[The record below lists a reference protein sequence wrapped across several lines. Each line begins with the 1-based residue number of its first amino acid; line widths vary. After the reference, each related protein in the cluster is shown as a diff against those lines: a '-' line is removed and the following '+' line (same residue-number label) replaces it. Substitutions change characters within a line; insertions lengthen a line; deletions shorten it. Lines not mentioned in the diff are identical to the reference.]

1 MNTYTNNI
9 INYAFR
15 VTPLTE
21 EEKLYVINNYSPENA
36 ADLKE
41 TLNTKKVR
49 PVVGKLMVGIG
60 VDVEYWEKEYN
71 FFLNRN
77 KSVIDEI
84 DCIFSVLQKNGVTK
98 VIAYENFGALL
109 SSGTDVALYSSGD
122 VDLYADVNQKDSI
135 VAIMASLG
143 YKSSLDVYHERNIMT
158 EFLKEDGVIRVNF
171 DWIILRR
178 MMFPINVS
186 LDGVL
191 DWESLSHYGNTN
203 IQLPSKEALLYLCLL
218 RIAVHGFSRSP
229 DVRLYIDIQNC
240 ACVNPDWDQVIN
252 WAERDK
258 VLTKVVAV
266 AYIAHHLNGVAVPD
280 SVLRMAEEDRFAQ
293 IIIEKCYDSNNRTLK
308 YDPAGMDL
316 FRVEAASDNR
326 SLVGEIIAMLFPPK
340 KWLEAFYQKEDDSR
354 FKKYANY
361 YKRMIGK

>member
-21 EEKLYVINNYSPENA
+21 EETLYVINNYSLENA
-36 ADLKE
+36 TDIKE
-41 TLNTKKVR
+41 TLKTKKVR
-49 PVVGKLMVGIG
+49 PVVGKMMMGLG

-77 KSVIDEI
+77 KAVIEEI
-84 DCIFSVLQKNGVTK
+84 DRVFGELKKKGVSKIF
-98 VIAYENFGALL
+98 AYENFGALL

-122 VDLYADVNQKDSI
+122 VDLYADVDQKDKI
-135 VAIMASLG
+135 VEIMGALG
-143 YKSSLDVYHERNIMT
+143 YKPTLDIYHERNIMT
-158 EFLKEDGVIRVNF
+158 EFLEEGGVIRVNV

-178 MMFPINVS
+178 MMFPIDIS
-186 LDGVL
+186 LNGVL
-191 DWESLSHYGNTN
+191 DWNNLKYYGDTN

-240 ACVNPDWDQVIN
+240 ACVNPDWDKVIK
-252 WAERDK
+252 WTKRDK

-266 AYIAHHLNGVAVPD
+266 AFIAHHLNGVYVPE

-293 IIIEKCYDSNNRTLK
+293 IIIEKCYDSKNRTLR

-326 SLVGEIIAMLFPPK
+326 SLVGEIIAMFFPPK
-340 KWLEAFYQKEDDSR
+340 KWLVAFYQKEGDSR
-354 FKKYANY
+354 IKKYVNY